1 MKKIS
6 TSLVASFFLATNLYS
21 TDTLETITVTS
32 ATKTEQSIKDVTSN
46 IDVITAEDIEAR
58 KFKTVVE
65 ALNSL
70 PGVSISS
77 NGGMG
82 TLTQVYLR
90 GMNSNKTL
98 VLIDGIRYNN
108 PTDGSVDF
116 AHLMINDIERIEVIK
131 GAQSSVWGADA
142 SAGAINI
149 ITKSSQKGTH
159 GSASV
164 EYGKYNTK
172 TSKATISH
180 KNENFDTKL
189 SALRVD
195 TDGFS
200 AISPKSSDADNFED
214 DGYRNTT
221 VDLKLGYNF
230 DDNNRVSTSYQTIDA
245 KTNFDD
251 MLYAS
256 TFPWGID
263 SIASANSKAQTK
275 TRNTLAGINYENK
288 NNFAT
293 TDVYTNYSRF
303 KNESEAPSFTSKNK
317 TDIREYGIKSS
328 IPYLADSSTI
338 TIGAEYKNFEDKED
352 LNKKYNSKATYLTN
366 TNKFFNDKTIIT
378 EALRYDK
385 YSDFD
390 NKATG
395 KIGIKQYIID
405 ELNVSSNY
413 GTGYNTPTF
422 IQLYKTAWGG
432 NPNLEPEK
440 TKGYDIGIE
449 YKGFSV
455 TYFDTKVNNLIQ
467 SVQIAPWT
475 YQNQNINGDSKF
487 KGTEIAYKK
496 SVIEDVFVNLNYTNL
511 SAKNANGE
519 KLLNRPTNKFG
530 FGVDYY
536 GLKDFH
542 FNINGEYIG
551 TRYSPNFIDFN
562 ERTKTGN
569 YTIWNAVVDYD
580 INKTFSTYV
589 KLDNMFNKD
598 YQIVD
603 GYATSQRAAFVG
615 LKASF

>member
-1 MKKIS
+1 
-6 TSLVASFFLATNLYS
+6 
-21 TDTLETITVTS
+21 
-32 ATKTEQSIKDVTSN
+32 
-46 IDVITAEDIEAR
+46 
-58 KFKTVVE
+58 
-65 ALNSL
+65 
-70 PGVSISS
+70 
-77 NGGMG
+77 
-82 TLTQVYLR
+82 
-90 GMNSNKTL
+90 
-98 VLIDGIRYNN
+98 
-108 PTDGSVDF
+108 
-116 AHLMINDIERIEVIK
+116 
-131 GAQSSVWGADA
+131 
-142 SAGAINI
+142 
-149 ITKSSQKGTH
+149 
-159 GSASV
+159 
-164 EYGKYNTK
+164 
-172 TSKATISH
+172 
-180 KNENFDTKL
+180 
-189 SALRVD
+189 
-195 TDGFS
+195 
-200 AISPKSSDADNFED
+200 
-214 DGYRNTT
+214 
-221 VDLKLGYNF
+221 
-230 DDNNRVSTSYQTIDA
+230 
-245 KTNFDD
+245 
-251 MLYAS
+251 
-256 TFPWGID
+256 
-263 SIASANSKAQTK
+263 
-275 TRNTLAGINYENK
+275 
-288 NNFAT
+288 
-293 TDVYTNYSRF
+293 
-303 KNESEAPSFTSKNK
+303 
-317 TDIREYGIKSS
+317 
-328 IPYLADSSTI
+328 STI
-338 TIGAEYKNFEDKED
+338 TIGAEYKDFEDKED

-440 TKGYDIGIE
+440 TKGYDVGIE

>member
-6 TSLVASFFLATNLYS
+6 TSLVASFFLATNLFS
-21 TDTLETITVTS
+21 TDTLETITITS

-70 PGVSISS
+70 QGVSISS

-142 SAGAINI
+142 SAGVINI

-378 EALRYDK
+378 EAFRYDK